1 MVEHLDYS
9 YGSFHDV
16 IEDVWSIHSFRPW
29 QVNMQTF
36 LTQPRVAKAIL
47 LEKDK
52 MLATLMEDQ
61 KAEIKEKAMKTIQLC
76 LFDEISREVLVEKT
90 IIDLW
95 PKLESLYMM
104 KLLTKVVFKALFL
117 HIYIYILNM
126 AEVHQSRLIFI
137 RILL

>member
-9 YGSFHDV
+9 HGSFHDV

-95 PKLESLYMM
+95 PKLWSLCIWWNSSL
-104 KLLTKVVFKALFL
+104 KLCLKHCFF
-117 HIYIYILNM
+117 IYIYILNM
-126 AEVHQSRLIFI
+126 AEVHQSKLIFI

>member
-1 MVEHLDYS
+1 
-9 YGSFHDV
+9 
-16 IEDVWSIHSFRPW
+16 
-29 QVNMQTF
+29 MQTF

-117 HIYIYILNM
+117 HIYIYIYIYIYNM

>member
-1 MVEHLDYS
+1 
-9 YGSFHDV
+9 
-16 IEDVWSIHSFRPW
+16 
-29 QVNMQTF
+29 MQTF

-117 HIYIYILNM
+117 HIYIYIYIYYKHGRSAPIKTHLYKNITLIKILNIYLTY
-126 AEVHQSRLIFI
+126 EFFI
-137 RILL
+137 

>member
-1 MVEHLDYS
+1 
-9 YGSFHDV
+9 
-16 IEDVWSIHSFRPW
+16 
-29 QVNMQTF
+29 MQTF

-117 HIYIYILNM
+117 HIYIYIYIKHGRSAPIKTHLYKNITLIKILNIYLTY
-126 AEVHQSRLIFI
+126 EFL
-137 RILL
+137 

>member
-1 MVEHLDYS
+1 
-9 YGSFHDV
+9 
-16 IEDVWSIHSFRPW
+16 
-29 QVNMQTF
+29 MQTF

-104 KLLTKVVFKALFL
+104 KLLTKVVFKELFL
-117 HIYIYILNM
+117 HIYIYIYIYIYYKHGRSAPIKTHLYKNITLIKILNIYLTY
-126 AEVHQSRLIFI
+126 EFL
-137 RILL
+137 

>member
-1 MVEHLDYS
+1 
-9 YGSFHDV
+9 
-16 IEDVWSIHSFRPW
+16 
-29 QVNMQTF
+29 MQTF

-117 HIYIYILNM
+117 HIYIYIYIYIKHGRSAPIKTHLYKNITLIKILNT
-126 AEVHQSRLIFI
+126 
-137 RILL
+137 